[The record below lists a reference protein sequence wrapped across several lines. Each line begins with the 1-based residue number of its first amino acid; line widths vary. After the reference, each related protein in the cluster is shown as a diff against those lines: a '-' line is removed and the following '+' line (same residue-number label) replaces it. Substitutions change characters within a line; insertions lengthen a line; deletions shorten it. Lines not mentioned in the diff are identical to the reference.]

1 VSILVKKKRWDRQPT
16 APAAVLLASD
26 GRRGF
31 GSRAVARAAALAGS
45 ETVAVVTI
53 AKIYGSS
60 FGLPAPGLMPTKDE
74 MNERLAWIR
83 DALARLERKGVE
95 ADGQVAQ
102 TRRAV
107 RTIARIA
114 RARKVRVVVIES
126 AQQARWRGV
135 IEGEVAAAVARALK
149 RSGIEVEILPATGPP
164 SKAPTDRGS
173 NGRGSNDRGSN
184 SRSRKASATPSK
196 T

>member
-1 VSILVKKKRWDRQPT
+1 MSILLKKKKWDRQPT

-31 GSRAVARAAALAGS
+31 GSRAVARAAALAGT
-45 ETVAVVTI
+45 EPVAVVTI

-74 MNERLAWIR
+74 MNERLDWIR
-83 DALARLERKGVE
+83 DALARLEGKGVE

-107 RTIARIA
+107 RTIGRIA
-114 RARKVRVVVIES
+114 RTRAVHVVVIES
-126 AQQARWRGV
+126 AQQPRWRRA
-135 IEGEVAAAVARALK
+135 IEGDVASSVARSLK
-149 RSGIEVEILPATGPP
+149 RSGIEVEVLPATGPA
-164 SKAPTDRGS
+164 SRAPTERTS
-173 NGRGSNDRGSN
+173 NGK
-184 SRSRKASATPSK
+184 SRKASATPSK
-196 T
+196 S

>member
-1 VSILVKKKRWDRQPT
+1 MSILFKRKKWDRQPT

-45 ETVAVVTI
+45 EPVAVVTI

-60 FGLPAPGLMPTKDE
+60 FGLPAPGLMPTKAE
-74 MNERLAWIR
+74 MNERLGWIR
-83 DALARLERKGVE
+83 DVLSRLERKGVD

-114 RARKVRVVVIES
+114 RTRSVRTVVIES
-126 AQQARWRGV
+126 AEQPRWRSL
-135 IEGEVAAAVARALK
+135 IEGDVAAGVARRLRRA
-149 RSGIEVEILPATGPP
+149 GIEVEVLLATGPA
-164 SKAPTDRGS
+164 STAPTDRGS
-173 NGRGSNDRGSN
+173 N
-184 SRSRKASATPSK
+184 SRRRTSSASSKA
-196 T
+196 

>member
-1 VSILVKKKRWDRQPT
+1 MSILLKRRKWDRQPT

-26 GRRGF
+26 GLRGF
-31 GSRAVARAAALAGS
+31 GSRAVARAAALAGT
-45 ETVAVVTI
+45 EPVAVVTI

-74 MNERLAWIR
+74 MNERLGWIR
-83 DALARLERKGVE
+83 DALAQLERRGVA

-114 RARKVRVVVIES
+114 HARNVRAVVIES
-126 AQQARWRGV
+126 VEQPRWRTL
-135 IEGEVAAAVARALK
+135 IEGDAATAVARRLR
-149 RSGIEVEILPATGPP
+149 RSDIEVEVLRAAGPA
-164 SKAPTDRGS
+164 SKAPTDRVS
-173 NGRGSNDRGSN
+173 NGRGR
-184 SRSRKASATPSK
+184 RASASSAK
-196 T
+196 S

>member
-1 VSILVKKKRWDRQPT
+1 MSILLKKKKWDRQPT

-31 GSRAVARAAALAGS
+31 GPRAVARAAALAGS
-45 ETVAVVTI
+45 EPIAVVTI

-74 MNERLAWIR
+74 MNERLGWIR
-83 DALARLERKGVE
+83 DALAQLERKGAE

-107 RTIARIA
+107 RTIVRIA
-114 RARKVRVVVIES
+114 RARNVRTVVIES
-126 AQQARWRGV
+126 AELARWRGV
-135 IEGEVAAAVARALK
+135 IEGDVAAAVARSLK
-149 RSGIEVEILPATGPP
+149 RSGIEVEVLPATGPA
-164 SKAPTDRGS
+164 SRAPTERVSTG
-173 NGRGSNDRGSN
+173 
-184 SRSRKASATPSK
+184 RSRKASASSSK

>member
-1 VSILVKKKRWDRQPT
+1 MSILFKRRKWDRQPT

-45 ETVAVVTI
+45 EPVAVVTI

-60 FGLPAPGLMPTKDE
+60 FGLPAPGLMPTKAE
-74 MNERLAWIR
+74 MNERLGWIR
-83 DALARLERKGVE
+83 DVLSRLERKGVD

-114 RARKVRVVVIES
+114 RTRSVRTVVIES
-126 AQQARWRGV
+126 AEQPRWRSL
-135 IEGEVAAAVARALK
+135 IEGDVAAGVARRL
-149 RSGIEVEILPATGPP
+149 RRDGIEVEVLPATGPA
-164 SKAPTDRGS
+164 STAPTDRGS
-173 NGRGSNDRGSN
+173 N
-184 SRSRKASATPSK
+184 SRRRASSASSKA
-196 T
+196 

>member
-1 VSILVKKKRWDRQPT
+1 MSILLKKKKWDRQPT

-31 GSRAVARAAALAGS
+31 GSRAVARAAALAGP
-45 ETVAVVTI
+45 EPVAVVTI

-74 MNERLAWIR
+74 MNERLGWIR
-83 DALARLERKGVE
+83 DALARLERKGIE

-114 RARKVRVVVIES
+114 RTRAVRVVVIES
-126 AQQARWRGV
+126 AQQPRWRSV
-135 IEGEVAAAVARALK
+135 IEGDVASGVARSLK
-149 RSGIEVEILPATGPP
+149 RTGIEVEVLSATGPA
-164 SKAPTDRGS
+164 SRAPTERT
-173 NGRGSNDRGSN
+173 SN
-184 SRSRKASATPSK
+184 SKDRKASATPSK
-196 T
+196 S

>member
-1 VSILVKKKRWDRQPT
+1 MSILVKKKRWDRQPT

-31 GSRAVARAAALAGS
+31 GSRAVARAATLAGS

-114 RARKVRVVVIES
+114 RAREVRVVVIES
-126 AQQARWRGV
+126 AQQARWRSAV
-135 IEGEVAAAVARALK
+135 EGDAAAAVARALK
-149 RSGIEVEILPATGPP
+149 RRGIEVEILPATGPP

-173 NGRGSNDRGSN
+173 N
-184 SRSRKASATPSK
+184 SRSRKTSATPSK

>member
-1 VSILVKKKRWDRQPT
+1 MSILLKKKKWDRQPT

-31 GSRAVARAAALAGS
+31 GSRAVARAAALAGT
-45 ETVAVVTI
+45 EPVAVVTI

-74 MNERLAWIR
+74 MNERLGWIR
-83 DALARLERKGVE
+83 DALAHLEGRSIE

-114 RARKVRVVVIES
+114 RARTVRVVVIES
-126 AQQARWRGV
+126 ASQPRWRGMV
-135 IEGEVAAAVARALK
+135 EGNVASGVARSLK
-149 RSGIEVEILPATGPP
+149 RSGIEVEVLPATGPA
-164 SKAPTDRGS
+164 SRAPTERIS
-173 NGRGSNDRGSN
+173 HSKGRT
-184 SRSRKASATPSK
+184 ASASSSK

>member
-1 VSILVKKKRWDRQPT
+1 MSILRKKRRWDRQPT

-31 GSRAVARAAALAGS
+31 GSGAVARAAALAGS
-45 ETVAVVTI
+45 EPVAVVTI

-60 FGLPAPGLMPTKDE
+60 FGLPAPGLMPTKAE
-74 MNERLAWIR
+74 MNERLGWIR
-83 DALARLERKGVE
+83 DALSRLERKGIE

-114 RARKVRVVVIES
+114 RARTVRAVVIES
-126 AQQARWRGV
+126 AEQPRWRSV
-135 IEGEVAAAVARALK
+135 VEGDVASGVARRLRRA
-149 RSGIEVEILPATGPP
+149 GVTVEVLPASGPA
-164 SKAPTDRGS
+164 SRAPTEPAQGAKRRTTS
-173 NGRGSNDRGSN
+173 PSST
-184 SRSRKASATPSK
+184 KA
-196 T
+196 

>member
-1 VSILVKKKRWDRQPT
+1 MSILLKKKKWDRQPT

-45 ETVAVVTI
+45 EPVAVVTI

-74 MNERLAWIR
+74 MNERLGWIR
-83 DALARLERKGVE
+83 DALTRLERKGIE

-114 RARKVRVVVIES
+114 RTRAVRVVVIES
-126 AQQARWRGV
+126 AEQPRWREL
-135 IEGEVAAAVARALK
+135 IEGDAAAAVARTLK
-149 RSGIEVEILPATGPP
+149 RSGIEVEVLPATGPA
-164 SKAPTDRGS
+164 STAPTDRGS
-173 NGRGSNDRGSN
+173 HGKG
-184 SRSRKASATPSK
+184 RKASTASAK
-196 T
+196 S

>member
-1 VSILVKKKRWDRQPT
+1 MSILLKKRRWDRQPT

-45 ETVAVVTI
+45 EPVAVVTI

-60 FGLPAPGLMPTKDE
+60 FGLPAPGLMPTKAE
-74 MNERLAWIR
+74 MNERLGWIR
-83 DALARLERKGVE
+83 GALAQLERKGAE

-114 RARKVRVVVIES
+114 RTRAVRVVVIES
-126 AQQARWRGV
+126 AEQSRWRGV
-135 IEGEVAAAVARALK
+135 IEGDVAAAVARTLK
-149 RSGIEVEILPATGPP
+149 RSGIEVEVLPATGPA
-164 SKAPTDRGS
+164 SMAPTDRDS
-173 NGRGSNDRGSN
+173 NGKG
-184 SRSRKASATPSK
+184 RKASATSSK
-196 T
+196 P

>member
-1 VSILVKKKRWDRQPT
+1 VSILLKKKKWDRQPT

-45 ETVAVVTI
+45 EPVAVVTV

-74 MNERLAWIR
+74 MNERLGWIR
-83 DALARLERKGVE
+83 NALARLERKGVE

-114 RARKVRVVVIES
+114 RTRAVRVVVIES
-126 AQQARWRGV
+126 AEQPRWRGL
-135 IEGEVAAAVARALK
+135 IEGDVAAAVARSLK
-149 RSGIEVEILPATGPP
+149 RSGIEVEVLPATGPA
-164 SKAPTDRGS
+164 SKAPTDRESHGK
-173 NGRGSNDRGSN
+173 G
-184 SRSRKASATPSK
+184 RKASTASAK
-196 T
+196 S